1 MMAPANLIEIS
12 FSEDDFALVVRA
24 AAKKGVTLSE
34 FAYSAIYQAAVSTL
48 QPESENEAIPV
59 LHLSPEERENLAKIL
74 AAADSNA
81 DLIAAA
87 CKRASAIPFREVP
100 AEERL

>member
-1 MMAPANLIEIS
+1 MAAAANLIETS
-12 FSEDDFALVVRA
+12 FSHDAFALVVRA
-24 AAKKGVTLSE
+24 AAKKGVTLRE
-34 FAYSAIYQAAVSTL
+34 FAYSAIYQEAVSTL
-48 QPESENEAIPV
+48 QPDAEGEVIPV

-74 AAADSNA
+74 ADADSNA
-81 DLIAAA
+81 ELIAAA